1 MTAILALGEGA
12 VVSHQSAAAVWGM
25 LKPTGGPIH
34 VTLPGDGGRKRRRG
48 IEIHPSHSLIDGVT
62 TRRNGIAITKP
73 ARTLRDRVLR
83 FTYRLCGEPSP
94 KVAATLRRFL
104 GQSPLEPNL

>member
-1 MTAILALGEGA
+1 
-12 VVSHQSAAAVWGM
+12 M

-48 IEIHPSHSLIDGVT
+48 IEIHPSYSLIDGVT

-73 ARTLRDRVLR
+73 ARTLRDR
-83 FTYRLCGEPSP
+83 YRGVPQPVSREPS
-94 KVAATLRRFL
+94 AAPSTCA
-104 GQSPLEPNL
+104 